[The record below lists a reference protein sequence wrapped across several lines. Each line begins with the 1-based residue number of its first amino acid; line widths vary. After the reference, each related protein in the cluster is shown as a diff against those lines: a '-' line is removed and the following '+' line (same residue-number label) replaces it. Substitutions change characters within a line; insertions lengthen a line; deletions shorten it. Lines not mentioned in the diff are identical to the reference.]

1 MKFLPSIVT
10 YFIQSR
16 STVQNIKLLIKFLFV
31 LILMIGAYSV
41 LFHYIMEW
49 ENREF
54 SWLTG
59 LYWTLT
65 VMTTLG
71 FGDITFVSDFG
82 RFFSII
88 VLLSGVLFLLVLLP
102 FTFIQFFYAPWIE
115 AQAKSRTPRE
125 LPIDTK
131 NHVIITNFDPLSAA
145 LVEKLKFFNI
155 EYVIVVEDNATAL
168 QLYDKDYRVA
178 IGNLDDPETY
188 KKMRV
193 ENASMVLAVGSD
205 EVNTNISFTVRELSE
220 TIPIV
225 STIESEASDDI
236 LKLAGSNHVFQ
247 FHKILGRSLARRT
260 VGGDARSN
268 IIAEI
273 NGIIIAEAPVIGTPL
288 GDKKIIDCKLRE
300 TTGVSIIGM
309 WERGNFQIVTPE
321 TLISRN
327 SVLVLAGTNEMLSL
341 YDELFCI
348 YHPTT
353 SPVIIIGNGRVGS
366 ATGKALDEKGIEY
379 LIIEKN
385 PRFKGKNEKVLIGD
399 VADIEILQNAGIYT
413 TGAIIITTKDDATN
427 IYLTIYCRRLRPDV
441 QIISR
446 STSARNI
453 STLHRAGADIVMSYD
468 SLGANT
474 IFNLLQNDEVT
485 MITEGLDIFKT
496 KVPKS
501 LIGKNLIQSEI
512 RSKTNCNVVA
522 LEVDGKYDV
531 NPNPTIPLIEN
542 QEMLLIG
549 TVDSEK
555 KFMTTFSV
563 I

>member
-1 MKFLPSIVT
+1 M
-10 YFIQSR
+10 
-16 STVQNIKLLIKFLFV
+16 
-31 LILMIGAYSV
+31 LMIGTYSV

-125 LPIDTK
+125 LPIETK

-155 EYVIVVEDNATAL
+155 EYVIVVEDNAAAL

-178 IGNLDDPETY
+178 IGNLDDPDTY

-288 GDKKIIDCKLRE
+288 GGKKIIDCKLRE

-348 YHPTT
+348 YHPTS

-379 LIIEKN
+379 LILEKN
-385 PRFKGKNEKVLIGD
+385 PRLKGKNEKVLIGD
-399 VADIEILQNAGIYT
+399 VADIETLQNAGIYT